1 MLPLLHVRPADRA
14 CAVLCMTRR
23 CPRCSHASNT
33 YDSFLDVSVELPP
46 HAKSVTDLLKHFSV
60 WPHTLVPVR

>member
-1 MLPLLHVRPADRA
+1 
-14 CAVLCMTRR
+14 MTRR